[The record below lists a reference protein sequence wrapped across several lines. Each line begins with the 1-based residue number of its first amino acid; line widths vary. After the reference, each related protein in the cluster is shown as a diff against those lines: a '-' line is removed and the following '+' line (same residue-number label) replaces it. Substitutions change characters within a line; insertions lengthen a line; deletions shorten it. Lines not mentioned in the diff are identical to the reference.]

1 MIRKA
6 VLVTIASTS
15 MTLVG
20 CANTNSSAPAY
31 TGGTYKLISTT
42 PASNRFTTA
51 EPSGTAHGTG
61 VAGRKGRQVN
71 MRATLKTCTYEN
83 DDGKI
88 KNVRFPDNVDCP
100 ATY

>member
-6 VLVTIASTS
+6 VLVTIVSTS
-15 MTLVG
+15 MALVG
-20 CANTNSSAPAY
+20 CASTDSSAPAY
-31 TGGTYKLISTT
+31 TGGTYKLVGTT
-42 PASNRFTTA
+42 PASNRFPTA
-51 EPSGTAHGTG
+51 EPSATAHGTG

-71 MRATLKTCTYEN
+71 MRATLKTCTYQN